1 MKKVRISKDK
11 IVSIVF
17 ILLSV
22 AILVLTQQVRVLPNL
37 AEPGPRLFPQIAAI
51 GMILC
56 GIGMFFTKDPEAKE
70 ETVYLTRDG
79 WKRFA
84 VVIAVMAA
92 YILGLTYIGFLIS
105 TPIAMLGFI
114 AVLRSGKP
122 VSKIG
127 SVIIALAVT
136 GILYFTFVKLFV
148 IPLPKGK
155 FF

>member
-1 MKKVRISKDK
+1 MRLSKDK
-11 IVSIVF
+11 IVSVVF
-17 ILLSV
+17 ILLSI
-22 AILVLTQQVRVLPNL
+22 AILVLTQQVRILPNL
-37 AEPGPRLFPQIAAI
+37 SEPGPRLFPQIAAI

-56 GIGMFFTKDPEAKE
+56 GIGMFFTKDKE
-70 ETVYLTRDG
+70 TKDDVVYLTREG

-92 YILGLTYIGFLIS
+92 YILGLTYVGFLIA

-122 VSKIG
+122 VSKIA
-127 SVIIALAVT
+127 SVVIALAVT

-148 IPLPKGK
+148 IPLPAGK
-155 FF
+155 LF

>member
-1 MKKVRISKDK
+1 MRISKDK

-70 ETVYLTRDG
+70 ETVYLTRDLHRFFDFHSNCDAG
-79 WKRFA
+79 IYRGTEKRETCF
-84 VVIAVMAA
+84 
-92 YILGLTYIGFLIS
+92 
-105 TPIAMLGFI
+105 
-114 AVLRSGKP
+114 
-122 VSKIG
+122 
-127 SVIIALAVT
+127 
-136 GILYFTFVKLFV
+136 
-148 IPLPKGK
+148 
-155 FF
+155 